1 MSLYRSFLWWLL
13 LAASGALAWELLQ
26 PDFGEVVIRWHGT
39 TLSTS
44 VAFFLL
50 ACILLLFALWLLW
63 AAFRFPYH
71 AWQNYAHKQARGR
84 LNSGLTAFYEGR
96 YARAQRLLVKAAEDA
111 NVRDLALLGAR
122 QAALAQEDWVGAAQL
137 LERLNRANP
146 NLAASNNA
154 RALLKRG
161 QAKPALDVMMARPAT
176 EWSPIARAIAIEAA
190 VALRQFELARNWLG
204 ARDSGLSTKQT
215 EQLNALFQ
223 KHYLSDADSADTLWQ
238 RWHELNA
245 SERNSAAMA
254 EAFAIRAAAL
264 GMSGSAAKALI
275 ESLETRYDAAGAR
288 ALSALAHN
296 DKTLMERIAALVP
309 AHPADAD
316 LQHTLGAWSKACGNA
331 PDAIAYWQRA
341 IAQGGG
347 AESWNQLGQT
357 FAEQGQFEQAYIAEN
372 NARRVLNGESPLPMS
387 GITLQ
392 QKIAA
397 EAVSEQRNEHGIP
410 WLPQ

>member
-13 LAASGALAWELLQ
+13 LAAAGALAWELLQ

-39 TLSTS
+39 TISTS

-50 ACILLLFALWLLW
+50 GCILLLFTLWLLW

-204 ARDSGLSTKQT
+204 ARDSGLSAKQLD
-215 EQLNALFQ
+215 QLNALFQ
-223 KHYLSDADSADTLWQ
+223 KSYLADADSADTLWQ

-245 SERNSAAMA
+245 SDRTAAVA
-254 EAFAIRAAAL
+254 EAFASRAAAL
-264 GMSGSAAKALI
+264 GMSGSAAKELLAA
-275 ESLETRYDAAGAR
+275 LETRYDAAGVR
-288 ALSALAHN
+288 ALALLAHN
-296 DKTLMERIAALVP
+296 DRPLLERIAALAP
-309 AHPADAD
+309 AQPADAD
-316 LQHTLGAWSKACGNA
+316 LQHTLGAWSKACGK
-331 PDAIAYWQRA
+331 PMDAVAHWQRA

-347 AESWNQLGQT
+347 AESWNQLGQC

-372 NARRVLNGESPLPMS
+372 NARRVLNGEAPLPMS